1 MEETQAANNS
11 DVDNVRKEF
20 SDRISAKEKK
30 LQAVSRDRDQ
40 LKRRLQDLEKEQQN
54 RIDTDLAAVTAAV
67 KEKEG
72 QIVGLMEE
80 GERLSKQQLQNS
92 NTIKKLRTSSKQDQ
106 QLIASQ
112 KNELEKLEAEVK
124 ELKETL
130 KVKNENEEKYQDVIS
145 KLNAV
150 CEHQNGELSNLKDCL
165 LHI

>member
-1 MEETQAANNS
+1 MQCTCI
-11 DVDNVRKEF
+11 D
-20 SDRISAKEKK
+20 
-30 LQAVSRDRDQ
+30 
-40 LKRRLQDLEKEQQN
+40 

-112 KNELEKLEAEVK
+112 KLDDMLNLLSSLHA
-124 ELKETL
+124 LG
-130 KVKNENEEKYQDVIS
+130 VIQ
-145 KLNAV
+145 
-150 CEHQNGELSNLKDCL
+150 E
-165 LHI
+165 